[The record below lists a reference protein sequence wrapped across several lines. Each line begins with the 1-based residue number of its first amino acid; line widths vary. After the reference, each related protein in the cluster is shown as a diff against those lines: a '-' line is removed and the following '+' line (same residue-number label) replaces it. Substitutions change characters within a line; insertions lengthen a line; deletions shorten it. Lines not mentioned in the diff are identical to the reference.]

1 MGIDGKWLH
10 RQGVV
15 MIYRNV
21 TSKVN
26 LYWSW
31 HLSESYDAVGVDFKG
46 LLPIIEGNLP
56 SGVVSDW
63 KGSIVAAVN
72 IFLPPIPHQRCLTHV
87 QRQLLTFLPLRSPI
101 QATQALRRI
110 ALLLFAIDSIQ
121 DLCVWKGMLAR
132 WEETYGYLLKEKTI
146 TQEEQTRS
154 WWYTHGNLRR
164 AIKLLRFDEQHL
176 FAYLTNSFLPKT
188 NNSLEGVNSQIKG
201 KLSIHRG
208 MKTPQQVIYIFWLL
222 TFSRVKTRKD
232 LKQLWDRL
240 KTKIFR
246 R

>member
-10 RQGVV
+10 HQGVV

-21 TSKVN
+21 TSKGN
-26 LYWSW
+26 LHWSW
-31 HLSESYDAVGVDFKG
+31 HPSESYDALTIDFKG
-46 LLPIIEGNLP
+46 LLSIIKDNLP

-72 IFLPPIPHQRCLTHV
+72 TFLPPTSHQRCLTHV
-87 QRQLLTFLPLRSPI
+87 QRQLLTFLPLRSPLP
-101 QATQALRRI
+101 ATQALRRI
-110 ALLLFAIDSIQ
+110 ALLLFAIDTVR
-121 DLCVWKGMLAR
+121 DLCIWKGMIVR
-132 WEETYGYLLKEKTI
+132 WKKRYGYLLKEKTI
-146 TQEEQTRS
+146 AQEKHTRS

-164 AIKLLRFDEQHL
+164 AIKLLGFDEQHL

-201 KLSIHRG
+201 KLSNHRG

-222 TFSRVKTRKD
+222 TFSRVKTKKD

-240 KTKIFR
+240 KPKIFR
-246 R
+246 Y